1 MLDRNSRAHRWPAV
15 AVSALIIVA
24 LSGCGIAAQ
33 SPAANTP
40 GNSQPVSGPTSGTS
54 TGPGSLAPSGSQP
67 AGQSTQP
74 TPVST
79 PAGPPPTPA
88 GQVTFANWP
97 LYIDLNGQDHPSLDK
112 FTQDTGIQ
120 VTYLENIN
128 DNAEFFGKIQP
139 DLAAGHDTGYDVI
152 VMTDWMIQDMIR
164 LGYLEPLDHSLLPNF
179 DNNAQTLYTNPW
191 YDPGNQYSVPWQSGI
206 TGIAYNP
213 KLTGRPITSI
223 NDLFDP
229 AFAGRVGMFSEMRD
243 SMSFALLSDGVKP
256 QDATP
261 ADVQAAADKLLNAA
275 QAGQFRAFYGNDYYD
290 ALASGDLAIS
300 MAWSG
305 DISQMQLFDNP
316 DIQFVVPQEGGMLW
330 VDNMAIP
337 NNAAHPIDAQALMNF
352 YYDTGN
358 ATMVTEYVGYFSPV
372 MGVADQ
378 VKADA
383 QAAKASGR
391 PYRAHTLQVI
401 SQTAFPDDAALA
413 NVYTYKVLSEDE
425 ERTWNDLFNQVING

>member
-1 MLDRNSRAHRWPAV
+1 MLDWRTRTRRMSAV
-15 AVSALIIVA
+15 AAVVVIA
-24 LSGCGIAAQ
+24 LSGCGIAAE
-33 SPAANTP
+33 SPAASTP
-40 GNSQPVSGPTSGTS
+40 GT
-54 TGPGSLAPSGSQP
+54 
-67 AGQSTQP
+67 TQP
-74 TPVST
+74 PGATGTPTEPTQSLQPGQTGTPPATGVVTPT

-97 LYIDLNGQDHPSLDK
+97 LYIDIDGNAHPSLDK
-112 FTQDTGIQ
+112 FTAETGIQ

-128 DNAEFFGKIQP
+128 DNEEFFGKIQP
-139 DLAAGHDTGYDVI
+139 DLAAGNDTGYDII
-152 VMTDWMIQDMIR
+152 VMTDWMIERMIR

-179 DNNAQTLYTNPW
+179 DNNAQTLYKNPW

-243 SMSFALLSDGVKP
+243 TMSLALLSDGVDP
-256 QDATP
+256 QNATIADA
-261 ADVQAAADKLLNAA
+261 QAAANKLLTAA

-290 ALASGDLAIS
+290 ALAAGDLAIS

-305 DISQMQLFDNP
+305 DISQMELYDNP
-316 DIQFVVPQEGGMLW
+316 DVQFVVPQEGGMLW

-337 NNAAHPIDAQALMNF
+337 NKAAHPIDAQDLMNF
-352 YYDTGN
+352 YYDTSN

-372 MGVADQ
+372 QGVAEQ
-378 VKADA
+378 VRADA
-383 QAAKASGR
+383 QAARQGGH
-391 PYRAHTLQVI
+391 PYVAQHLRVI

-413 NVYTYKVLSEDE
+413 NVHTYKILSEDE
-425 ERTWNDLFNQVING
+425 ERQWNDLFNQVING

>member
-1 MLDRNSRAHRWPAV
+1 MIDRTRGLRTFTALTVAAV
-15 AVSALIIVA
+15 IG
-24 LSGCGIAAQ
+24 LSGCGIAAE
-33 SPAANTP
+33 SPT
-40 GNSQPVSGPTSGTS
+40 VPTSGATQPPAA
-54 TGPGSLAPSGSQP
+54 TGTPSAPSGTTLPSGSEQP
-67 AGQSTQP
+67 NATATVQP
-74 TPVST
+74 TAT
-79 PAGPPPTPA
+79 GPIPTPA
-88 GQVTFANWP
+88 GEVTFANWP

-112 FTQDTGIQ
+112 FTQETGIQ

-139 DLAAGHDTGYDVI
+139 DLAAGNNTGYDVI

-164 LGYLEPLDHSLLPNF
+164 LGYLEPLDHRLLPNF
-179 DNNAQTLYTNPW
+179 DNNAQSLYKNPW

-243 SMSFALLSDGVKP
+243 TMSLALLSDGVKP
-256 QDATP
+256 QDAT
-261 ADVQAAADKLLNAA
+261 ASDVQDAANKLLTAA

-305 DISQMQLFDNP
+305 DISQMQLFDNA
-316 DIQFVVPQEGGMLW
+316 DVQFVVPQEGGMLW

-337 NNAAHPIDAQALMNF
+337 NNAAHPVDAQDLMNF
-352 YYDTGN
+352 YYNTGN

-383 QAAKASGR
+383 QAARASGR

-401 SQTAFPDDAALA
+401 SQTAFPDDAALS
-413 NVYTYKVLSEDE
+413 NVYTYKVLSPDE
-425 ERTWNDLFNQVING
+425 ERQWNDLFNQVVNG